1 MRSAYKTLV
10 VAKPEWKWSHSG
22 PGVEGRIILKSV
34 LKDTSFYDVDWIQV
48 LVTAPHE
55 HSNGPSDP
63 IKGGVSW
70 LAERLLAP

>member
-1 MRSAYKTLV
+1 
-10 VAKPEWKWSHSG
+10 
-22 PGVEGRIILKSV
+22 LKSV

-63 IKGGVSW
+63 IKGGVS
-70 LAERLLAP
+70 